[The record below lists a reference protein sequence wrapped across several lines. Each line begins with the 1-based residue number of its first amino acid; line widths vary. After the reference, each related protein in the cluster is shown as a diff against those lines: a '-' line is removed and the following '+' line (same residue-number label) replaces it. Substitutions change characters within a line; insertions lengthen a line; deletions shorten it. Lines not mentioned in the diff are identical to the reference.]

1 MRGVR
6 LLGLAIGTSEAIH
19 SNASALPRGDCG
31 GIRFVHKPAQ
41 AIGAG

>member
-19 SNASALPRGDCG
+19 SNASVLPRENCG
-31 GIRFVHKPAQ
+31 GIWFLHKPAL